1 MPDDLVRSV
10 RQWLEKAES
19 DWASVRILSRESAC
33 PCDSVCFHCQQFIE
47 KILKGL
53 LTLHEVEFPKTHDLR
68 RLLQLAIPFCRDL
81 ESVLD
86 MSDRVTGYGVES
98 RYPDSF
104 RLIDRGEMQQ
114 AISAADQI
122 GRMIIPVL
130 HYAVSENDSSEEQKP

>member
-33 PCDSVCFHCQQFIE
+33 PCDSVCFHCQQFVE
-47 KILKGL
+47 KVLKGL

-68 RLLQLAIPFCRDL
+68 RLIQLASPHCPDL
-81 ESVLD
+81 ESILD
-86 MSDRVTGYGVES
+86 LSDQLTGYGVES

-104 RLIDRGEMQQ
+104 RLIRQEEMQQ
-114 AISAADQI
+114 AIAAADQI
-122 GRMIIPVL
+122 GRMIIPLL
-130 HYAVSENDSSEEQKP
+130 HYAVNENDALEELP